1 MWRSSST
8 RRQLTKT
15 AKRPKNVPRW
25 GNEYRLIPGKTYD
38 KDPKVT
44 VVANSEDCWLFVKLE
59 NGLVDITGAT
69 TIEDQMKANG
79 WTVIDAAKTFMR
91 IQSIAS
97 ANTDVDV
104 FETFTLAEDAAV
116 EDYKTAEIV
125 VTAYAVQA
133 DGFDTAEKAW
143 NATFGAP
150 AQAINGKPHPITS
163 QQITTASVIISFP
176 KQGGEQD
183 EKKRPSPS
191 SSSDWCSASPS
202 AARWRG

>member
-1 MWRSSST
+1 MKT
-8 RRQLTKT
+8 RTKALLLTLCAALLVCAT
-15 AKRPKNVPRW
+15 VLATMAFLTDIAEVKNTFTV
-25 GNEYRLIPGKTYD
+25 GNVAIKLDEAQVGEDGKAVTPENRVNANQYKLIPGKTYD
-38 KDPKVT
+38 KDPT
-44 VVANSEDCWLFVKLE
+44 IHVAPNSEDCWLFVKLE

-79 WTVIDAAKTFMR
+79 WTVIDAAKN
-91 IQSIAS
+91 IYAYQSIAS

-133 DGFDTAEKAW
+133 DGFDTVEKAW

-150 AQAINGKPHPITS
+150 
-163 QQITTASVIISFP
+163 
-176 KQGGEQD
+176 
-183 EKKRPSPS
+183 
-191 SSSDWCSASPS
+191 SASN
-202 AARWRG
+202 

>member
-1 MWRSSST
+1 MKT
-8 RRQLTKT
+8 RTKALLLTLCAELLVCATVLATMAFLMDT
-15 AKRPKNVPRW
+15 AKVTNTFTVGNVEIKLDEAAVDEDGKATEERTEV

-79 WTVIDAAKTFMR
+79 WTVIDAAKN
-91 IQSIAS
+91 IYAYQSIAS

-150 AQAINGKPHPITS
+150 
-163 QQITTASVIISFP
+163 
-176 KQGGEQD
+176 
-183 EKKRPSPS
+183 
-191 SSSDWCSASPS
+191 SASN
-202 AARWRG
+202 